1 MRVLIVGGG
10 GREHALAW
18 AVSRSPDCDALFC
31 APGNGGTAA
40 LGENLQID
48 PMDLEAVADA
58 ALDRRV
64 DLAVIGPED
73 PLAAGIADQ
82 LRAAGIPAFGPSAAA
97 ARIESS
103 KSFAKQ
109 VMQSAN
115 VAHAGGEVF
124 SDPTAAHKWLEMLG
138 PSDLPVLK
146 ADGLAAGK
154 GVAVPAHIDEA
165 HDAVDQLFELSGRL
179 LIEDRLAGRE
189 VSAMAIA
196 AGGGLLPL
204 PLACDWKRIG
214 DGDAGPNTGGM
225 GVYAQP
231 QFAGAPSE
239 IAEQVHAPV
248 IAELAAR
255 DAAFEGLLYAGL
267 MIDGGARRVL
277 EFNARFGD
285 PETQVVLP
293 LLDGD
298 ILRLLAEAA
307 AERITADAVSASP
320 DTAVGVVIA
329 SGGYPGKY
337 AVGAAISGLDA
348 VDDGVLVFH
357 AGTAPG
363 PDGETVT
370 TGGRVLCVVA
380 RAEDRETAREIAY
393 DNVRRISF
401 DGAYHRTDIALRDA
415 AGTGAEAD

>member
-18 AVSRSPDCDALFC
+18 TVSRSPRCSAIFC

-40 LGENLQID
+40 LGENLPID
-48 PMDLEAVADA
+48 PMDLEAVAA
-58 ALDRRV
+58 AAKDKRI
-64 DLAVIGPED
+64 DLAIIGPED
-73 PLAAGIADQ
+73 PLAAGLADR
-82 LRAAGIPAFGPSAAA
+82 LRADGIAAFGPSAAA

-103 KSFAKQ
+103 KIFAKEI
-109 VMQSAN
+109 MQSAD

-124 SDPTAAHKWLEMLG
+124 RDAPAAHKWIEMLG
-138 PSDLPVLK
+138 PAGLPAIK

-154 GVAVPAHIDEA
+154 GVAVPADIDAA
-165 HDAVDQLFELSGRL
+165 HEAVDRLFGISERL
-179 LIEDRLAGRE
+179 LIEDRLEGRE

-196 AGGGLLPL
+196 AGGELLPL
-204 PLACDWKRIG
+204 PLSCDWKRIG

-231 QFAGAPSE
+231 QFAGRPAD
-239 IAEQVHAPV
+239 IFEQVHEPV

-255 DAAFEGLLYAGL
+255 GVPFEGLLYGGL
-267 MIDGGARRVL
+267 MVSDAGRHVL

-298 ILRLLAEAA
+298 VLELLNEAA
-307 AERITADAVSASP
+307 HGRIAQEAVAAT
-320 DTAVGVVIA
+320 DETAVGVVMA
-329 SGGYPGKY
+329 SKGYPGAY
-337 AVGAAISGLDA
+337 ETGFEVSGLDA
-348 VDDGVLVFH
+348 VDDDVLVFH
-357 AGTAPG
+357 AGTALDAG
-363 PDGETVT
+363 GKTVT
-370 TGGRVLCVVA
+370 SGGRVLCVVA
-380 RAEDRETAREIAY
+380 RGADRETAREIAY

-401 DGAYHRTDIALRDA
+401 ENAFYRSDIALLEA
-415 AGTGAEAD
+415 AGAG